1 MDKSHGM
8 LDIIAIGLDS
18 GTIEDLKRSLLENKS
33 EVRLSF
39 LSDVDELTLLKRRNV
54 HAVLFFSNRFSKK
67 TSDEIRKIHI
77 LMPMASI
84 VLMTPSSDPEGIVKG
99 FRAGLFDFL
108 ATPVDPEEM
117 RTIIYRLKIH
127 GAIQTSNWNPERA
140 LLHLFSRPESFIS
153 SFDVASSLNQYLQ
166 LFLTFKKE
174 IIFNLKLE
182 NLNSLK
188 KKLKLSDHQ
197 AKRIKRFLNDD
208 TGLIFGLRFMKNN
221 FFFLLKRGKEK
232 VSYIVATNYSDFLLK
247 DILSPYLSN
256 ILKTTLIIL
265 EESKRREAIRVLSLT
280 DEVTGLFNQR
290 KLVEDLNH
298 YIGRYRYEQIGF
310 SLLFIDIDFF
320 KNVNDQY
327 GHVYGGQLLRDIS
340 SLLKNLLR
348 STDLVY
354 RYGGDEFIVI
364 LPRTNVEETKKIALR
379 ICEFIKEIDFSID
392 HNKFYR
398 LSLSIG
404 VAHFPTD
411 ATNAKSII
419 DFADKMMYQSKKSG
433 RGKVFYI
440 TEVMS

>member
-1 MDKSHGM
+1 MDKSHVM
-8 LDIIAIGLDS
+8 LNIIAIGLDPE
-18 GTIEDLKRSLLENKS
+18 TIEDLKRSLFENKS
-33 EVRLSF
+33 EVRYSF
-39 LSDVDELTLLKRRNV
+39 LNDVEELTLLRRRNV
-54 HAVLFFSNRFSKK
+54 HAIFFFSNRFSQK
-67 TSDEIRKIHI
+67 TSDDIRRIHL
-77 LMPMASI
+77 LMPMAGI
-84 VLMTPSSDPEGIVKG
+84 VLMTPSSDPDGIVKG
-99 FRAGLFDFL
+99 FRSGLFDYL
-108 ATPVDPEEM
+108 TTPVDSEEM
-117 RTIIYRLKIH
+117 RIIIYRLKIH
-127 GAIQTSNWNPERA
+127 GAIQASNWNPERA

-153 SFDVASSLNQYLQ
+153 SFDVASALDQYLQ
-166 LFLTFKKE
+166 LFFTFKKE
-174 IIFNLKLE
+174 IIYNLKIE

-197 AKRIKRFLNDD
+197 TKRIKRFLSDD
-208 TGLIFGLRFMKNN
+208 TGLIFGLRFIKNN
-221 FFFLLKRGKEK
+221 FFFLLKKGKGK
-232 VSYIVATNYSDFLLK
+232 VSYVVATNHSNFLLK

-256 ILKTTLIIL
+256 LLKTTLVIL
-265 EESKRREAIRVLSLT
+265 QESKRKEAIRVLSLT

-298 YIGRYRYEQIGF
+298 HIGRYRYEQIGF

-327 GHVYGGQLLRDIS
+327 GHVHGGQLLRDIS

-348 STDLVY
+348 SSDLVY

-364 LPRTNVEETKKIALR
+364 LPRTNVEETKKIAFR
-379 ICEFIKEIDFSID
+379 ICEFIKEIDFCVD
-392 HNKFYR
+392 DNKFYR

-411 ATNAKSII
+411 AMDAKSII

-433 RGKVFYI
+433 RGKVFYV